1 MWRKSLF
8 AIARKPL
15 APSTA
20 SDYQPKAPWD
30 LKSRLDLPRRR
41 GWAARVLLALTGR
54 STDRRTAR
62 DGCGMTGPMARTEPD
77 VGLAC
82 AGHPLQALFARARS
96 VASAAAHAQCSGWHA
111 RAGGRASVRATIH
124 RRIRECTDRGH
135 RPVLTRNV
143 AARRAI
149 PLSRQRLL
157 PGSTGWRRQMYSCR
171 CCQRYVNPPRQCEG
185 EVLVTRL

>member
-8 AIARKPL
+8 AIARRPL

-30 LKSRLDLPRRR
+30 LKSRLDLPCRR

-77 VGLAC
+77 VGLAR

-96 VASAAAHAQCSGWHA
+96 VASAARACAVLWVA
-111 RAGGRASVRATIH
+111 RG
-124 RRIRECTDRGH
+124 
-135 RPVLTRNV
+135 PVG
-143 AARRAI
+143 APPSE
-149 PLSRQRLL
+149 PLS
-157 PGSTGWRRQMYSCR
+157 TGVSSSAPTAVTVR
-171 CCQRYVNPPRQCEG
+171 C
-185 EVLVTRL
+185 